1 MQKSEDF
8 NAKSNGPEEEVP
20 PMQLGLGLETAL
32 VAGLN
37 INLQAPLVIGQANAI
52 DVDASANDRVALADL
67 CEPGGHKTELY
78 IQAKTLD
85 FFATKDSVNEEVEID
100 GNVPKAIEKRYVS
113 KDGVVAKASKADVEP
128 NFQKEDA
135 NLHDVKAPE
144 ADINLNAL
152 KIDADVNG
160 PKLEVEEE
168 VLKADLGKIGNLFEN
183 SCSDIGGLFSAN
195 AEAPNSE
202 LNVQASAVD
211 RNDFKS
217 YVGLE
222 TNVQA
227 PEGKDFASLKLVRK
241 LI

>member
-1 MQKSEDF
+1 MQKNEDF
-8 NAKSNGPEEEVP
+8 NAKSKGPEEEIT
-20 PMQLGLGLETAL
+20 PMQLGFSLKTAL
-32 VAGLN
+32 VAGQN
-37 INLQAPLVIGQANAI
+37 INLQAPLVIGQAHAI
-52 DVDASANDRVALADL
+52 DVDASANERVVLEDI
-67 CEPGGHKTELY
+67 CEPGGHKTELN

-85 FFATKDSVNEEVEID
+85 FFSTKDCVNKEVEID
-100 GNVPKAIEKRYVS
+100 DNVPKAIGKRDS

-128 NFQKEDA
+128 NVPKEDA

-144 ADINLNAL
+144 ADVKLDAL
-152 KIDADVNG
+152 KIDVDMNG

-168 VLKADLGKIGNLFEN
+168 VSKANLGKIGNLLEN
-183 SCSDIGGLFSAN
+183 SCSDIGRLFSAN

-217 YVGLE
+217 YVGLD

-227 PEGKDFASLKLVRK
+227 PEGKNFAGLKLVRK